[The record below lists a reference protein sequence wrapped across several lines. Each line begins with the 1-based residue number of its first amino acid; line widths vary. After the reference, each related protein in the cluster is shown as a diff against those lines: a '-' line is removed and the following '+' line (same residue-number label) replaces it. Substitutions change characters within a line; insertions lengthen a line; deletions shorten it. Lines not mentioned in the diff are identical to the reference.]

1 MTDFTFRTSLNVK
14 CGCNIVDTLGSELK
28 QMGFSHV
35 LFVTDPGLRKA
46 GASERIEH
54 NLTGS
59 GITFD
64 VFDSI
69 EPNPRDLT
77 IEKNWE
83 LVKNRQI
90 QAVVGLG
97 GGSALD
103 GAKAS
108 AVLATNSGKLRDY
121 DGPGRITNAA
131 LPIVAIPT
139 TAGTGSE
146 VTSNAAITDSARHY
160 KMSLRSP
167 HIIPSLCLLDPSL
180 LATLPARTAAESSM
194 DAIIHAAEA
203 LVSNRSNPIS
213 DALAVDALEYLCP
226 NIRPFIAARNNLAVG
241 EKMLL
246 GSLFAG
252 MVIGNTGTGNDHA
265 LARALG
271 GACDVGHGLACSLMF
286 PYVVRF
292 NFIANP
298 PKYRTFAQALG
309 LQVTGKSDSKVCDM
323 LVEELFRLLSDIG
336 IPSRLGD
343 IGLADIDI
351 KEVAKVAASNSGPNP
366 RSTTSKDLET
376 LLQEAL

>member
-1 MTDFTFRTSLNVK
+1 MNGFDFRTSLNVK
-14 CGCNIVDTLGSELK
+14 CGSNVVDTIGPELK
-28 QMGFSHV
+28 KMGFSHV

-54 NLTGS
+54 NLKASNIDFG
-59 GITFD
+59 
-64 VFDSI
+64 VFDTI
-69 EPNPRDLT
+69 EPNPRDST
-77 IEKNWE
+77 IEKNWDSF
-83 LVKNRQI
+83 KDRPI

-108 AVLATNSGKLRDY
+108 AVLATNGGKLKDY
-121 DGPGRITNAA
+121 DGAGKIKKPA

-167 HIIPSLCLLDPSL
+167 YIIPSLSLLDPTL
-180 LATLPARTAAESSM
+180 LATLPKGTAAESSM
-194 DAIIHAAEA
+194 DAIIHAVEA
-203 LVSNRSNPIS
+203 FVSNRSNLIS
-213 DALAVDALEYLCP
+213 DALAVNALEYLCP
-226 NIRPFIAARNNLAVG
+226 NIRPFVAARSNQTTA

-265 LARALG
+265 LARAIG
-271 GACDVGHGLACSLMF
+271 GACDIGHGLACSLMF

-298 PKYRTFAQALG
+298 VKYRSFARILG
-309 LQVTGKSDSKVCDM
+309 LSVDSKSDSKVCDL

-336 IPSRLGD
+336 IPIRLSD
-343 IGLADIDI
+343 IGLSQIDVKAI
-351 KEVAKVAASNSGPNP
+351 AEVAASNSGPNP
-366 RSTTSKDLET
+366 RTTSISDM
-376 LLQEAL
+376 EALLEAAK